1 MTIFKVNV
9 MDSIKLAAIIAF
21 CRRFVVPA
29 AIGGLVLWL
38 VANGFDAWVPAVCG
52 VADALAIAVKECV

>member
-1 MTIFKVNV
+1 
-9 MDSIKLAAIIAF
+9 MDSIKLAAFIAF